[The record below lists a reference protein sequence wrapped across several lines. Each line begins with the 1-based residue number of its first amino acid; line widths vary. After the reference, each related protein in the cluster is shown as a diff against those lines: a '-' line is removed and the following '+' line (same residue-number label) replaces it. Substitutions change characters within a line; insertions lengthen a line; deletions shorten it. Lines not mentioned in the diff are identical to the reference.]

1 VPSFP
6 CGTIDDEL
14 EILYRRMAMEVVY
27 VLAPFL
33 SSLEFFIIISVYNML
48 TLMLD
53 PRFKG
58 LKCVI
63 GFLGHD
69 KTKPLMIIKS

>member
-1 VPSFP
+1 VPP
-6 CGTIDDEL
+6 LPYGTIDDEL
-14 EILYRRMAMEVVY
+14 EILYGHMAIEIVG

-33 SSLEFFIIISVYNML
+33 SSLEFVITTSVYNML

-53 PRFKG
+53 LRFKG

-63 GFLGHD
+63 NFLGDD
-69 KTKPLMIIKS
+69 KIKLLMIIKS

>member
-1 VPSFP
+1 
-6 CGTIDDEL
+6 
-14 EILYRRMAMEVVY
+14 

-33 SSLEFFIIISVYNML
+33 SSLEFVITKSAYNML

-53 PRFKG
+53 LRFKG

-63 GFLGHD
+63 DFLGHD
-69 KTKPLMIIKS
+69 KTKPLIIIKYDNKNLIPLLVKYNYFLNPHV

>member
-1 VPSFP
+1 MA
-6 CGTIDDEL
+6 I
-14 EILYRRMAMEVVY
+14 EIMH

-33 SSLEFFIIISVYNML
+33 SSLESIITTIAYNML

-53 PRFKG
+53 MRFKG

-63 GFLGHD
+63 DFLGHD
-69 KTKPLMIIKS
+69 KIKPLMKI